1 MAEKKTGPLGN
12 LIEELCRLPGVG
24 ARSAERIALYLLGA
38 PKDQVLK
45 LAEVI
50 GKLKTSIHHCS
61 ECFNIAEGKVCE
73 ICGDEGRDRTI
84 ICVVELPKDVMG
96 IEASGSY
103 KGLYHVLGGHIAPL
117 DGVGADDLNIG
128 SLVSR
133 VRGGGVKEIIIAT
146 NPTIE
151 GDGTSLHISSILS
164 PLKVRITRLAR
175 GLASGAAIEYS
186 NKNTIAEAITGRGPL
201 P

>member
-1 MAEKKTGPLGN
+1 MISFGVPALDT
-12 LIEELCRLPGVG
+12 LIDLLAKLPGIG
-24 ARSAERIALYLLGA
+24 RKTAQRLAIFILKSDHAYTEQLSRAILALR
-38 PKDQVLK
+38 KDTH
-45 LAEVI
+45 E
-50 GKLKTSIHHCS
+50 CP